1 MTVTADKEKLLR
13 LPRDERLQLI
23 EDLWD
28 SLTLEVQSSLT
39 DYQRAELDKRIDA
52 LEGGTSIGE
61 PWDKVRSRLL

>member
-39 DYQRAELDKRIDA
+39 
-52 LEGGTSIGE
+52 
-61 PWDKVRSRLL
+61 